1 MSLPLTVAGR
11 SPVDPIR
18 LRWGGGGAVVLGVL
32 AMFNGAGGLVVGALL
47 ALLGVATWSV
57 TAFGATPWPELS
69 SPKKVVAASG
79 AAIGLAFLYLFFA
92 IFFLIMW
99 IIRIATQ
106 SR

>member
-18 LRWGGGGAVVLGVL
+18 LRWGGGGAVALGVL
-32 AMFNGAGGLVVGALL
+32 AMFNGAGGFVVGVLL
-47 ALLGVATWSV
+47 ALLGVATWVV
-57 TAFGATPWPELS
+57 TAFGATPWPALS
-69 SPKKVVAASG
+69 SPRKAVAGVGVAV
-79 AAIGLAFLYLFFA
+79 GLTFLYLFFG